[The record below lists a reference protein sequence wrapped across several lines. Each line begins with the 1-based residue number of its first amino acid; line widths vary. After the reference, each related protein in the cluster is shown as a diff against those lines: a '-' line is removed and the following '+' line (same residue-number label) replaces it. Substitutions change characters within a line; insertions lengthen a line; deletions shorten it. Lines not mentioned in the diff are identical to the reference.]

1 MSPVTEESGAATAAG
16 VPASPWHRLVTAEA
30 LHKAL
35 VAAGVIR
42 DGERIRRLVIDA
54 KAWEP
59 VVIHVERFG
68 DERLL
73 DVVRSLEG
81 IEVHCGGEVELP

>member
-1 MSPVTEESGAATAAG
+1 M
-16 VPASPWHRLVTAEA
+16 ASAEAEAEVWHRPITAEA

-35 VAAGVIR
+35 IDSGVIR
-42 DGERIRRLVIDA
+42 DGERIRRIVIDA
-54 KAWEP
+54 QAGNV

-81 IEVHCGGEVELP
+81 VEVHCADVAGQS

>member
-1 MSPVTEESGAATAAG
+1 MSAE
-16 VPASPWHRLVTAEA
+16 PASAEEAAEPEPQTWHRPITAEA

-35 VAAGVIR
+35 VAGGVIR

-54 KAWEP
+54 QVGHC

-81 IEVHCGGEVELP
+81 VEVHCGGEVELP